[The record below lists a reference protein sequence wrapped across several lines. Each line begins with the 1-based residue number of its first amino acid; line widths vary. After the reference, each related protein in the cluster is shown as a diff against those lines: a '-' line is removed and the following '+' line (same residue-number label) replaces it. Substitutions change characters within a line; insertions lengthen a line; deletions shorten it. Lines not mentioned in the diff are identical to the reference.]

1 MTSDMKSRLS
11 VVQQRIAEA
20 AVGSGRDPASI
31 TLVSVGKTFPAE
43 IVREAV
49 AAGATDLGENRVQ
62 EAAAKKP
69 EVPGA
74 RWHLIGPLQRNKVKV
89 ALEVFDLVHTL
100 DRIELADR
108 LQFLLAEHW
117 PGRRLEVLI
126 EVNVG
131 EEPQKAGAL
140 PEEATEL
147 LEHALACSCLD
158 VRGLMAIPPW
168 GLEPEESRPYFRGL
182 RELRDD
188 LQQQT
193 GAALPE
199 LSMGM
204 SQDYEA
210 AIAEGATLV
219 RVGTAIFGSRG

>member
-1 MTSDMKSRLS
+1 MATDMKSRLS
-11 VVQQRIAEA
+11 EVHRRITTAAEA
-20 AVGSGRDPASI
+20 SGRDPSSI

-43 IVREAV
+43 VVREAV
-49 AAGATDLGENRVQ
+49 EAGATDLGENRVQ
-62 EAAAKKP
+62 EAVAKKP

-74 RWHLIGPLQRNKVKV
+74 RWHLIGPLQRNKAKA

-108 LQFLLAEHW
+108 LQFLLAENW
-117 PGRRLEVLI
+117 SGRRLEVLI

-131 EEPQKAGAL
+131 AEPQKAGAL
-140 PEEATEL
+140 PEEAAEL
-147 LEHALACSCLD
+147 LEHALSCPSLE

-168 GLEPEESRPYFRGL
+168 GLEPEESRPYFRAL
-182 RELRDD
+182 RELRGQ

-193 GAALPE
+193 GVALPE

-204 SQDYEA
+204 SSDYEV

-219 RVGTAIFGSRG
+219 RVGTAIFGRRG